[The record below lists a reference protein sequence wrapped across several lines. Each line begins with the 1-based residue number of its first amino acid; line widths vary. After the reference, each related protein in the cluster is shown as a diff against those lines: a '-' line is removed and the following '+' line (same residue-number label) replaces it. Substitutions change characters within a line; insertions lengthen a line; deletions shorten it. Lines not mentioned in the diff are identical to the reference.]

1 MNEELPEQEN
11 HENLS
16 GALVS
21 EFNSAPWY
29 MSSVALHMLIFLL
42 VLIFWIPQV
51 REASSR
57 VVVITPDFIKEP
69 EPEQEQPEEIFDEKE
84 YKVEN
89 AEPTNVDAPIVV
101 TTDVELEEHFET
113 ENDMED
119 DSARGEPD
127 LIADFDSEDKGIPA
141 LMGVGHSG
149 GQGGGGCFGK
159 RTGGG
164 KRKALAIGGGGPKT
178 QNAVNSGLRWLAEH
192 QEEDGH
198 WNCQKYGGGNHDVSA
213 TALALLAFLGNGNSC
228 KFGDFRD
235 NVERAT
241 YWLLQQ
247 QKENGCIGPHKYE
260 TAIAAMALAEAY
272 GMGDRGIRPQAQK
285 AIDWIVSSQCSTGG
299 WDYKPNSG
307 RVDSS
312 CTGWFIMALK
322 SGNVAGL
329 TIPSEVFIKAEE
341 LIRAATKHT
350 PDGYDA
356 ETLYAGNATTA
367 NQFATSGKM
376 HGKSDRRVAISSTC
390 LQFLG
395 VGRDDLQVQAS
406 ANAILKDGVP
416 TMNTVDFYRWY
427 YSALG
432 LFQMGIRSD
441 YWKTWNEPMK
451 NTVCNLQV
459 KVGTYKE
466 NKGSW
471 NYETDPYGKQWGR
484 VGQTAI
490 GCLLAEIYYRYD
502 QVSKH

>member
-1 MNEELPEQEN
+1 MDIYEDEYEEKEDI
-11 HENLS
+11 
-16 GALVS
+16 GTALES
-21 EFNSAPWY
+21 EFSSAPWY
-29 MSSVALHMLIFLL
+29 VSSVSLHMLIFLIF
-42 VLIFWIPQV
+42 LIFWIPQT
-51 REASSR
+51 REVVQR
-57 VVVITPDFIKEP
+57 TVVIRPDIIVEEEPEDEIKE
-69 EPEQEQPEEIFDEKE
+69 ETIDEKE
-84 YKVEN
+84 YQVEN
-89 AEPTNVDAPIVV
+89 PEPTNVDAPIVV

-119 DSARGEPD
+119 DSAKGEPD
-127 LIADFDSEDKGIPA
+127 LIADFDSEDKGTPA

-149 GQGGGGCFGK
+149 GSGGGGCFGK

-164 KRKALAIGGGGPKT
+164 KRRALAIGGGGPKT
-178 QNAVNSGLRWLAEH
+178 QNALNSGLRWLAEH

-198 WNCQKYGGGNHDVSA
+198 WDCQKYGGANHDVSV

-228 KFGDFRD
+228 KFGDYKD
-235 NVERAT
+235 NVARAT

-247 QKENGCIGPHKYE
+247 QKPNGCVGPHRYE

-272 GMGDRGIRPQAQK
+272 GMGDRSIRPQAQK
-285 AIDWIVSSQCSTGG
+285 AIDWIVQSQCSTGG

-307 RVDSS
+307 RTDVSVS
-312 CTGWFIMALK
+312 GWHVMALK

-341 LIRAATKHT
+341 LIRAATKNT
-350 PDGYDA
+350 PDGYGA

-367 NQFATSGKM
+367 NQFSTSGKM

-395 VGRDDLQVQAS
+395 VGRNDIQVQAS

-416 TMNTVDFYRWY
+416 SNNTVDFYRWY
-427 YSALG
+427 YATLG
-432 LFQMGIRSD
+432 LFQMGIKSD
-441 YWKTWNEPMK
+441 YWKTWNLPMK
-451 NTVCNLQV
+451 ETVCGLQV

-471 NYETDPYGKQWGR
+471 NPDGDPYGNRWGR
-484 VGQTAI
+484 VGETAI
-490 GCLLAEIYYRYD
+490 GSLLLEIYFRYD